1 MRVTPDLGDV
11 LRWAFWDP
19 FARIARHDPRWVG
32 VARGMWRLHP
42 ARRGRS
48 RMLLEDELRR
58 AFGPRAAA
66 HADACIRAATW
77 AQLDDLR
84 PCDPGIRFE
93 GLENLDRALAHG
105 RGVVWLHPHAG
116 PVLRMLAGL
125 VRRGYRCAQ
134 VAARGFP
141 PEGAGRMGSN
151 WFRVRTRR
159 VREQDEDRIDA
170 TFLDQASPVRALHR
184 ALSANMIVD
193 IAFDGRLGRGW
204 VRLPYLGRTALLS
217 PGPYKLAVQTGAFVV
232 PVFCRSDDPL
242 PVCEIG
248 EPIEPGS
255 AWRDVAQRAIA
266 HAEEALARHPEQ
278 YGLWLLHCRERRS
291 ADDHPLFVDYAP
303 DDRWRRWA
311 ERER

>member
-1 MRVTPDLGDV
+1 MHVTPDLGDV

-19 FARIARHDPRWVG
+19 FGRIARRDPRWVEL
-32 VARGMWRLHP
+32 ARCAWRLHP
-42 ARRGRS
+42 ARRGRR

-58 AFGPRAAA
+58 SFGPRAAV
-66 HADACIRAATW
+66 HADACIRAATS

-84 PCDPGIRFE
+84 LDDPAIRFD

-105 RGVVWLHPHAG
+105 RGVIWLHPHAG
-116 PVLRMLAGL
+116 PALRTLAGL

-134 VAARGFP
+134 VAARGLAP
-141 PEGAGRMGSN
+141 AGIGEMGSN
-151 WFRVRTRR
+151 WFRERVRR
-159 VREQDEDRIDA
+159 VREADENRVDA
-170 TFLDQASPVRALHR
+170 AFLDQTAPVRALHR
-184 ALSANMIVD
+184 ALSANTIVD

-217 PGPYKLAVQTGAFVV
+217 PGPYKLAVQTGAPVV
-232 PVFCRSDDPL
+232 PAFCRTGDPL

-255 AWRDVAQRAIA
+255 EWRDVAHRAITR
-266 HAEEALARHPEQ
+266 AEQALARHPEQ
-278 YGLWLLHCRERRS
+278 YGLWLLHCRERRT

-311 ERER
+311 ELER